1 MAAEVRTNWTSTGR
15 QEAPWHVGGTTL
27 NPKSCFQVAA
37 EARMGLDV
45 EDYVAS
51 FQPDLADALF
61 QWCRGAS
68 FAEIAKLSHVFEAGL
83 PALPAVPCARG
94 RLPSTHGVA
103 RACSVARGFRHCT
116 FSCLQ
121 GMRWYPR
128 KPGQATCFS
137 SCINTCVH
145 ATWRSI
151 MCQTVWLMRVRGKL
165 QGSLVRAVRRVEE
178 VLRQAATGA
187 GIMGEAS
194 LVALFQQGS
203 ERIKRDVI
211 FAASLYL

>member
-1 MAAEVRTNWTSTGR
+1 
-15 QEAPWHVGGTTL
+15 
-27 NPKSCFQVAA
+27 
-37 EARMGLDV
+37 MGLDV
-45 EDYVAS
+45 EEYVAS
-51 FQPDLADALF
+51 FRPDLADALF

-83 PALPAVPCARG
+83 PAIMQMLTHAELPERAFHLRAFLPFPCMSG
-94 RLPSTHGVA
+94 ICCELEPSRVSHGVA
-103 RACSVARGFRHCT
+103 LCMRLLRHHGRDSVLT
-116 FSCLQ
+116 S
-121 GMRWYPR
+121 
-128 KPGQATCFS
+128 
-137 SCINTCVH
+137 
-145 ATWRSI
+145 
-151 MCQTVWLMRVRGKL
+151 VRGEL

-194 LVALFQQGS
+194 LVALFQAGS